1 MKEKITFTKKDVSS
15 IRMSNGLY
23 WSTITLTL
31 NDGKR
36 LRVSTGE
43 LLTLFMASSA
53 KKFNAKLARK
63 LYHLLPILVEE

>member
-1 MKEKITFTKKDVSS
+1 MKEITFTKKEVAS

-31 NDGKR
+31 TDGKR
-36 LRVSTGE
+36 IRVNTGE
-43 LLTLFMASSA
+43 LLTLFMASNA

-63 LYHLLPILVEE
+63 LYYLEF

>member
-1 MKEKITFTKKDVSS
+1 MKEKEITFTKKEVASIKMSS
-15 IRMSNGLY
+15 GLY

-31 NDGKR
+31 TGGER

-43 LLTLFMASSA
+43 LLTLFMASNA

-63 LYHLLPILVEE
+63 LYYLEF

>member
-1 MKEKITFTKKDVSS
+1 MKEKEITFTKKEVAS

-31 NDGKR
+31 TDGKR
-36 LRVSTGE
+36 IRVNTGE
-43 LLTLFMASSA
+43 LLTLFMASNA

-63 LYHLLPILVEE
+63 LYYLAE